1 MVNLWFGDFP
11 PRIHRRRIPQ
21 TCCQPQ
27 LVTFQLPNI
36 TRISS
41 GLSVVPAHWQHLVH
55 PTLEEKLHN
64 NRLIIHWYSP
74 FSMLALNQLHPLL
87 FSCSHAN
94 IYVTN
99 QSFVMEMDKAVFQ
112 YSRFPTGISQNTS
125 MYCSTYCFKYKIKL
139 TLVLRCFKLNQV
151 IWQMT
156 AKFWLALVD

>member
-11 PRIHRRRIPQ
+11 PRIHRRSIPQ

-64 NRLIIHWYSP
+64 NLLVIGTLLSVCWHWINCIPYSFLAP
-74 FSMLALNQLHPLL
+74 MPTYMLP
-87 FSCSHAN
+87 S
-94 IYVTN
+94 